1 MRHVSPALLT
11 AFCLAVTGVRAMT
24 ADELIAKNIEA
35 RGGLER
41 IQAITSI
48 RATGIARLGGGGGII
63 EQAYTL
69 LQTRSGSLRRERSM
83 QGLTTV
89 TAFDGTAGWTVNP
102 FRGRRE
108 PQRLA
113 PDIVKSLAYDA
124 DLEGP
129 LVDYRKK
136 GHTVEYMG
144 TEDVDGTEAHKLH
157 LTLKDGTLLDVYLD
171 PDYFLEI
178 REIQRRTVRG
188 VEGET
193 EVDPGNYAKVNGV
206 MMPFSIESGDRGG
219 PKSFRIALTKI
230 EVNVPIDDSVF
241 KFPAG
246 ASAAATPGKGG
257 GR

>member
-1 MRHVSPALLT
+1 MRHASPALVVAL
-11 AFCLAVTGVRAMT
+11 CLAATGVRAMT
-24 ADELIAKNIEA
+24 ADELIAKNIET
-35 RGGLER
+35 RGGLAR
-41 IQAITSI
+41 IQAITTI
-48 RATGIARLGGGGGII
+48 RATGVARLGRGDGVI

-69 LQTRSGSLRRERSM
+69 LQTRSGGLRRERSM

-108 PQRLA
+108 PQLLA
-113 PDIVKSLAYDA
+113 PDLVKGLAYDA
-124 DLEGP
+124 DLDGP

-136 GHTVEYMG
+136 GHTVEYQG

-157 LTLKDGTLLDVYLD
+157 ITLKDGTLVDMYLD

-193 EVDPGNYAKVNGV
+193 EVDPGNYGKVDGV
-206 MMPFSIESGDRGG
+206 LMPFSIESGDRGG
-219 PKSFRIALTKI
+219 PKNFRIVLSKI
-230 EVNVPIDDSVF
+230 EVNVPIDASLF
-241 KFPAG
+241 KIPAG
-246 ASAAATPGKGG
+246 AAPAGKGG

>member
-1 MRHVSPALLT
+1 MRQTSPALLVVL
-11 AFCLAVTGVRAMT
+11 CLAITGVRAMT

-35 RGGLER
+35 RGGLAR

-48 RATGIARLGGGGGII
+48 RETGIARLGGGDGVI
-63 EQAYTL
+63 EQAFTL
-69 LQTRSGSLRRERSM
+69 LQTRGGSLRRERSM

-89 TAFDGTAGWTVNP
+89 TAFDGTTGWTVNP

-108 PQRLA
+108 PQRLP
-113 PDIVKSLAYDA
+113 PDAVKSLAFDA
-124 DLEGP
+124 DLDGP
-129 LVDYRKK
+129 LVDYKKK
-136 GHTVEYMG
+136 GHLVEYMG

-157 LTLKDGTLLDVYLD
+157 LTLKDGTLVDVFLD

-188 VEGET
+188 VVGET

-206 MMPFSIESGDRGG
+206 MMPFSIETGEPGG
-219 PKSFRIALTKI
+219 PKGFRIALTRI
-230 EVNVPIDDSVF
+230 EANVPIDDSLF
-241 KFPAG
+241 QFPA
-246 ASAAATPGKGG
+246 AAAPAASTGKGG